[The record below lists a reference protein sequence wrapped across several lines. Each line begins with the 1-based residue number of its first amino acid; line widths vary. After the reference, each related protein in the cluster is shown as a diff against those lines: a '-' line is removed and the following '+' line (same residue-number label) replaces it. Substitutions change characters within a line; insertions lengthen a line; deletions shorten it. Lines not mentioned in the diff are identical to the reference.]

1 MIYEWGQRSFGV
13 DANVVGT
20 IVERIAKENDGVCP
34 PALLVDEARTKDSA
48 LHGLF
53 TWDNRKAADEWRKQE
68 ARQVVKAL
76 VVVVDDS
83 EIRPPA
89 FVHVRVSTDNGEREG
104 YSATLDVIKDPAL
117 RSQALHEAIVTLRG
131 FRRRYE
137 ALTELQPVWEALDA
151 VVQ

>member
-13 DANVVGT
+13 DANIVGAT
-20 IVERIAKENDGVCP
+20 VERLAKENDGVCA
-34 PALLVDEARTKDSA
+34 PALLVAEARPRDSV

-53 TWDNRKAADEWRKQE
+53 TWNNRKAADEWRKQE
-68 ARQVVKAL
+68 ARQVVKSL

-83 EIRPPA
+83 DARPPA
-89 FVHVRVSTDNGEREG
+89 FVHIRVDTDDGEREG
-104 YSATLDVIKDPAL
+104 YSATLDVIKDVDL
-117 RSQALHEAIVTLRG
+117 RAQALNEAVATLRG

-151 VVQ
+151 IEG